1 MGVFLK
7 GNKAQNII
15 LSSRHLQLEDKSD
28 LSGFGKLKEK
38 QRHLLIFTSVCQGAQ
53 NDSVIEVFCLMHWNI
68 FHLDMRNQNPE
79 EITLLCGIMLSRK
92 EGKNKQ

>member
-7 GNKAQNII
+7 GNKAQKNL
-15 LSSRHLQLEDKSD
+15 LSTKHLQLEDRSD

-38 QRHLLIFTSVCQGAQ
+38 QRPLLIFTSACQGPQ
-53 NDSVIEVFCLMHWNI
+53 NDSVIEVLCLMHWNI

-92 EGKNKQ
+92 G